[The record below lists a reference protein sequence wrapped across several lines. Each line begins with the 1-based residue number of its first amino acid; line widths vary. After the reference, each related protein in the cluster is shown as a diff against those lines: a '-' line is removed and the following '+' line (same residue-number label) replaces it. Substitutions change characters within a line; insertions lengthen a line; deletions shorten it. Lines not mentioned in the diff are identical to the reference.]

1 MEAVLLEDTYPG
13 VTYCGSHKGKITHWY
28 EKHLGKVF
36 QKCSYVIGVSS
47 RSNYRV
53 NNLDSTVVS
62 SCFVTCVNES
72 LNYPAGI
79 FSVYRLFDL
88 SDC

>member
-1 MEAVLLEDTYPG
+1 MAAVLLEHTYPG
-13 VTYCGSHKGKITHWY
+13 VTYCGSHKEKLPIGMRNIWGKSSRSVHM
-28 EKHLGKVF
+28 V
-36 QKCSYVIGVSS
+36 GVSS

-72 LNYPAGI
+72 LNT
-79 FSVYRLFDL
+79 L
-88 SDC
+88 SGWFVSNIHTF